1 MIQGNA
7 FEPSHR
13 MNHCR
18 LEIKKSQIPMK
29 DTKSNSHKSTKS
41 VENNHKRVTTLQI
54 ASKNTE
60 IL

>member
-7 FEPSHR
+7 FEPSHL
-13 MNHCR
+13 MNHYR
-18 LEIKKSQIPMK
+18 LEIKKSHMPIK
-29 DTKSNSHKSTKS
+29 DTKSNSPKSTKS
-41 VENNHKRVTTLQI
+41 VENDHETVTTLQI